1 MAFDGIVTK
10 AINTEITPLCGARID
25 KVFEP
30 NKNEIILGL
39 YLNGCNYALNI
50 CIEAQ
55 NCRINLTTHSKP
67 NPQVAPNF
75 CMLLRKNLIGLKLKN
90 IITFDLERLII
101 LEFEG
106 FDELDDII
114 SKKLVIELM
123 GKHSNIILLD
133 DNNVIIDS
141 LRHIKEIDEN
151 YRDILPH
158 TKYTFPTSDK
168 DNFLELSNFEAFFNI
183 IISNFSDILE
193 ANNIN
198 DLANQISSTFNGISK
213 SFINSIINKYQ
224 IKKVDKSNLEIIFNY
239 IIGYIRISIEGYYI
253 ERFINICGNEKITI
267 WNLKRNKNVKLELNI
282 GIKDLKKVAKI
293 AKQTKCKIKII
304 KKKGLPFLF
313 NRYRK
318 RKLFFVFLLVIIIG
332 LGISSNFVWNIQ
344 IVEEDK
350 ESIENLYQDVV
361 ESGLE
366 IGKMKS
372 KINTKDIINKVR
384 LKRNDIAWMGI
395 ELKGTNAIVKVVK
408 ATAKPE
414 IVDDNEYCNIV
425 SDKQGIITK
434 INAQNGT
441 IAVKVGDTVNVGTTL
456 INGWMEGKYTGLRYV
471 HAKGEIQAKVWH
483 TKNKKILY
491 NATEKTE
498 TGNIENKYQIKIN
511 NFEINLSKRLSK
523 FKIYDT
529 IVLENKFKIFS
540 DFYLPISLVK
550 ITNKEIKEEQKNYN
564 AEQAKDL
571 GIEQL
576 QEELDNEIE
585 DKSKVVNKI
594 INTYEK
600 EDGIEVYVTYEVLED
615 IGTNE
620 KIVF

>member
-1 MAFDGIVTK
+1 MF
-10 AINTEITPLCGARID
+10 
-25 KVFEP
+25 
-30 NKNEIILGL
+30 
-39 YLNGCNYALNI
+39 
-50 CIEAQ
+50 
-55 NCRINLTTHSKP
+55 
-67 NPQVAPNF
+67 
-75 CMLLRKNLIGLKLKN
+75 
-90 IITFDLERLII
+90 
-101 LEFEG
+101 
-106 FDELDDII
+106 
-114 SKKLVIELM
+114 
-123 GKHSNIILLD
+123 
-133 DNNVIIDS
+133 
-141 LRHIKEIDEN
+141 IK
-151 YRDILPH
+151 
-158 TKYTFPTSDK
+158 
-168 DNFLELSNFEAFFNI
+168 
-183 IISNFSDILE
+183 
-193 ANNIN
+193 
-198 DLANQISSTFNGISK
+198 
-213 SFINSIINKYQ
+213 
-224 IKKVDKSNLEIIFNY
+224 IIFNY

-491 NATEKTE
+491 NATEKSE

-550 ITNKEIKEEQKNYN
+550 ITNKEIKEEQKKYN

-576 QEELDNEIE
+576 QKELDNEIE

>member
-1 MAFDGIVTK
+1 MF
-10 AINTEITPLCGARID
+10 
-25 KVFEP
+25 
-30 NKNEIILGL
+30 
-39 YLNGCNYALNI
+39 
-50 CIEAQ
+50 
-55 NCRINLTTHSKP
+55 
-67 NPQVAPNF
+67 
-75 CMLLRKNLIGLKLKN
+75 
-90 IITFDLERLII
+90 
-101 LEFEG
+101 
-106 FDELDDII
+106 
-114 SKKLVIELM
+114 
-123 GKHSNIILLD
+123 
-133 DNNVIIDS
+133 
-141 LRHIKEIDEN
+141 IK
-151 YRDILPH
+151 
-158 TKYTFPTSDK
+158 
-168 DNFLELSNFEAFFNI
+168 
-183 IISNFSDILE
+183 
-193 ANNIN
+193 
-198 DLANQISSTFNGISK
+198 
-213 SFINSIINKYQ
+213 
-224 IKKVDKSNLEIIFNY
+224 IIFNY

-350 ESIENLYQDVV
+350 ERIENLYQDVV

-564 AEQAKDL
+564 VEQAKNL